1 MVLLSQV
8 LSSLTFRCR
17 CFNPDVDVP
26 STPAFS
32 RNWMTDD
39 KYGSV
44 VSLIQ
49 FLSTSIATDCF
60 QQNVVPVTK
69 AVQTVDANK
78 SFYPEKIVKLKRF
91 FFLQNKGKSQEQG
104 HSQTCYTCL
113 ETWSFTK
120 KTFLS
125 IFLHCCPVLLSRGFA
140 SAFFSSFL
148 RIVDSVDCVMPNLSP
163 TSLVYF
169 SSPNA
174 VRISDFSS
182 RVSWHCLLEAT
193 SLFSHT
199 DDIFFSSRQNS
210 FSQQTTLV
218 HSL

>member
-1 MVLLSQV
+1 MLYLSRKW
-8 LSSLTFRCR
+8 FRQLMR
-17 CFNPDVDVP
+17 RSP
-26 STPAFS
+26 
-32 RNWMTDD
+32 
-39 KYGSV
+39 
-44 VSLIQ
+44 LIH
-49 FLSTSIATDCF
+49 
-60 QQNVVPVTK
+60 
-69 AVQTVDANK
+69 
-78 SFYPEKIVKLKRF
+78 EKIVKLKRF

-125 IFLHCCPVLLSRGFA
+125 IFLHCGPVLLSRGFA

-174 VRISDFSS
+174 VRISAFSS
-182 RVSWHCLLEAT
+182 RVSWHCLFEAT
-193 SLFSHT
+193 SLFSQT
-199 DDIFFSSRQNS
+199 DDIFFLADKILSPSKRHSSI
-210 FSQQTTLV
+210 L
-218 HSL
+218 